1 MAFASSEVAEV
12 IEAEPLDVA
21 DGVEGMA
28 IGCSIWNKHKYL
40 VYMILIKN
48 MIFFHSSIQKLLS
61 FFLNTSIHERNFAI
75 KIFLLNL

>member
-28 IGCSIWNKHKYL
+28 IGCSIWNKRKYL

-61 FFLNTSIHERNFAI
+61 VFFKYLILLKT
-75 KIFLLNL
+75 FLLNL

>member
-28 IGCSIWNKHKYL
+28 IGFSIWNKHKYL

-48 MIFFHSSIQKLLS
+48 MIFFIVQYKNYCQ

>member
-1 MAFASSEVAEV
+1 LAFASSEVAEV

-48 MIFFHSSIQKLLS
+48 MIFFIVQ
-61 FFLNTSIHERNFAI
+61 
-75 KIFLLNL
+75 

>member
-28 IGCSIWNKHKYL
+28 IGFSIWNKHKYL

-48 MIFFHSSIQKLLS
+48 MIFS
-61 FFLNTSIHERNFAI
+61 
-75 KIFLLNL
+75 

>member
-61 FFLNTSIHERNFAI
+61 VFFKYLNS
-75 KIFLLNL
+75 

>member
-40 VYMILIKN
+40 VFMILIKKHD
-48 MIFFHSSIQKLLS
+48 FFIVQYKNYCQFFSKYLISSKK
-61 FFLNTSIHERNFAI
+61 FCY
-75 KIFLLNL
+75 